1 VGPNGSGKSNFVD
14 AVRWVLGEQSAK
26 QLRGA
31 RMDEVIFAGN
41 NHRRPLGMAEV
52 TLTFD
57 NADATLATPFAE
69 IAVTRRVYRT
79 GESEYFLNRA
89 QVRLRDIMELLLGT
103 GLGPDASAIIS
114 QGQIDA
120 ILSAK
125 PDERREI
132 FEEAAGTSKYQV
144 RKREAQRRLEQ
155 TEQNA
160 LRVNDVLAEIEQ
172 QVPAMEAQ
180 VRRAKRYR
188 KATERLRD
196 LEILSFVRKTAA
208 RRAERG
214 GLVEVLGAEEAERTS
229 ADAKRE
235 RLSADVNRARYDEYQ
250 STIALDER
258 SAARSE
264 AASAVQAAATSHA
277 TSQARS
283 EEADHRCIDLARE
296 VESAVLA
303 VEEAR
308 ARIDTLVRELAA
320 SRRRRDEALAA
331 AESAA
336 AAERAGSQT
345 WEAAYAA
352 LRVVED
358 RRAMATAAAAES
370 DTASQAAASD
380 RDRLADQ
387 ERRLADDLA
396 AAARRAADA
405 RKLQASL
412 AAETVEID
420 ADIARLGALAD
431 AYVAARDTACLSVE
445 RARSSLEAARA
456 RAVETKARLDALK
469 EFDIAGVGVPAGVK
483 AVEAE
488 RGGTKLRGIVGVVAD
503 LIEVDARFATAIDV
517 ALGARIH
524 DLVTERTED
533 ARAAIEMLK
542 RQRAGR
548 ATFLPID
555 LVRQC
560 PLPLSPDVSN
570 VQGYVGRAVDLI
582 RCKPDVHAVVDH
594 LLCDVV
600 VVETLAAAIDLAAQL
615 TPATIVTLDGE
626 LVRKAEITGGSGDGD
641 NGPLARRAQIADLGR
656 DLEGAAAAVSRCEKD
671 FEAATEAQTAA
682 SADVE
687 KAAQASV
694 KAEFRRRDAQSA
706 QDRARADAL
715 AVEKRIEELQA
726 QAGEAKSELERARGD
741 AERYAT
747 TAQSARSAVQAL
759 EAERRE
765 AATLADRLQA
775 HLSDLRDRHRA
786 AAAEAAAL
794 VERVAQAGDE
804 VEAARAAHVA
814 AGKAL
819 EAKTV
824 ALDEARAERERRKIA
839 TADFAR
845 VKFEDEARLA
855 AVEAEVEANR
865 RKRDELAQRTRELEE
880 ALGAEQHQERE
891 RSMELERHRIRLA
904 EIDAELSV
912 LQDTFAQNPAS
923 PEECDAVTVRYAGFE
938 GEADPEIRRLRDEVA
953 RLGNV
958 NLNALADQMALME
971 RQEFLRKQLADL
983 EGARGS
989 ILAVIAEIDAESL
1002 RQFNATFEKVAQAF
1016 SETFARLF
1024 TGGVGKIWLGEADD
1038 PTQAGIEI
1046 AVAPPGK
1053 KMQSLNL
1060 LSGGERAMTAVALIF
1075 AILQVRPS
1083 PFYIF
1088 DEIDAALDEAN
1099 IGRFGSLLREIA
1111 EKAQT
1116 IIITHNKATMTLAD
1130 RIYGVTMG
1138 EPGVSNILSLALEQ
1152 VSA

>member
-1 VGPNGSGKSNFVD
+1 M
-14 AVRWVLGEQSAK
+14 RWVLGEQSAK

-155 TEQNA
+155 TDQNA

-196 LEILSFVRKTAA
+196 LEILSFVRKTGA
-208 RRAERG
+208 RRAERT

-235 RLSADVNRARYDEYQ
+235 RLSADVNRARYEEYQ
-250 STIALDER
+250 ATIALDER

-264 AASAVQAAATSHA
+264 SASAVQEAATSHA
-277 TSQARS
+277 ASQARS
-283 EEADHRCIDLARE
+283 EDADRRCIDLARE
-296 VESAVLA
+296 VEGAVLA

-320 SRRRRDEALAA
+320 SRERRDGALAD

-336 AAERAGSQT
+336 AAERAGSQA

-352 LRVVED
+352 LRAVED

-370 DTASQAAASD
+370 DTASQAAGSD

-387 ERRLADDLA
+387 ERRLADELA
-396 AAARRAADA
+396 AAAERAADA
-405 RKLQASL
+405 RRLQDAL
-412 AAETVEID
+412 AAETVEIE
-420 ADIARLGALAD
+420 AEIQRLAALAD
-431 AYVAARDTACLSVE
+431 ARASARDAASSDME
-445 RARSSLEAARA
+445 SARSSLEAARA
-456 RAVETKARLDALK
+456 KSVETKARLDALK
-469 EFDIAGVGVPAGVK
+469 EFDSAGAGVPTGVK
-483 AVEAE
+483 AVTAE
-488 RGGTKLRGIVGVVAD
+488 RAAANLRGIVGVVAD
-503 LIEVDARFATAIDV
+503 LIDVDATFATAIDV

-524 DLVTERTED
+524 DLVTERTDD

-542 RQRAGR
+542 RKRAGR
-548 ATFLPID
+548 ATFVPID

-560 PLPLSPDVSN
+560 PLPLAPDVSDA
-570 VQGYVGRAVDLI
+570 QGYVGRAVDLI
-582 RCKPDVHAVVDH
+582 RCKPDVRAVVDH
-594 LLCDVV
+594 LLRDVV
-600 VVETLAAAIDLAAQL
+600 VVETLTAAIDLAPRVA
-615 TPATIVTLDGE
+615 PATIVTLDGE
-626 LVRKAEITGGSGDGD
+626 LVRKAEITGGSPDGD
-641 NGPLARRAQIADLGR
+641 SGPLTRRAQIVDLSS
-656 DLEGAAAAVSRCEKD
+656 DLELAMSAVSGCEREFD
-671 FEAATEAQTAA
+671 AAREVHVAA

-687 KAAQASV
+687 TAAQASV
-694 KAEFRRRDAQSA
+694 DARFKRRDAESA
-706 QDRARADAL
+706 QDRARADART
-715 AVEKRIEELQA
+715 VEKRIEELHVRV
-726 QAGEAKSELERARGD
+726 GDAKVELERARHD
-741 AERYAT
+741 ADRYAAT
-747 TAQSARSAVQAL
+747 VGTARSAVESL
-759 EAERRE
+759 ETERRD
-765 AATLADRLQA
+765 AASQADRLQV
-775 HLSDLRDRHRA
+775 HLSELRDRHRA

-794 VERVAQAGDE
+794 VERVAQAGDD

-814 AGKAL
+814 AGQAL
-819 EAKTV
+819 EAKTA
-824 ALDEARAERERRKIA
+824 ALEEARAERERGKVA
-839 TADFAR
+839 TAEFAR
-845 VKFEDEARLA
+845 VKAESEARLA
-855 AVEAEVEANR
+855 EAEAQVEASR
-865 RKRDELAQRTRELEE
+865 HKRDDLARRTRELEE
-880 ALGAEQHQERE
+880 SLGAEQHQERE

-923 PEECDAVTVRYAGFE
+923 PEECDAVTARYAGFE

-958 NLNALADQMALME
+958 NLNALADQMALLE

-983 EGARGS
+983 ESARNS

-1016 SETFARLF
+1016 TATFARLF

-1099 IGRFGSLLREIA
+1099 IGRFGLLLREIA